1 VGLNAM
7 DSGTNRYG
15 GNTAFKPNDST
26 QANNNN
32 GNKLSGDFF
41 KKGDSK
47 SDPLNGNGFT
57 A

>member
-1 VGLNAM
+1 M

-32 GNKLSGDFF
+32 GNKLSADFF

-47 SDPLNGNGFT
+47 SNPLNGNGFT